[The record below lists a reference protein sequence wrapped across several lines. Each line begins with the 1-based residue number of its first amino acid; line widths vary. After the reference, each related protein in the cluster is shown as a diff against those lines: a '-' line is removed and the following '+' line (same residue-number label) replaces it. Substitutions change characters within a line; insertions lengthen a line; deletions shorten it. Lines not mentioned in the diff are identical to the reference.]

1 MDEQKMTGYASIDK
15 PWLKYYTDEAINAKL
30 PECTVYEYLWE
41 NNKEHLDDVAIE
53 YFGRKISYRK
63 LFESIDRTAAAF
75 AALGVR
81 KGDIVSLVMLNSP
94 ETICAIYA
102 LNKLGAICNIIEPR
116 TNNELIVKRINE
128 TRSKA
133 VIVHDFFK
141 SKLKGFDLCVSF
153 VVVVSLKQSMP
164 FLTKLGYEYKI
175 GRKLSDCNLK
185 YREID
190 WPEFL
195 MHDAKTAV
203 AKYSTDTSA
212 IIIYTGGTTGIS
224 KGAMLSNDALNNIV
238 VHQKSSNPCM
248 VRGDTFLDIMPP
260 FIAYG
265 LACGVHIPLCVG
277 MKSILIP
284 NFAPSDF
291 GKLIKKYR
299 PNHVLGVPA
308 FWASLENDSSMH
320 GHDLSYLKS
329 AITGGDRINTET
341 EKAINSFLLEH
352 NSQVMITKGYGM
364 TEACSSVTFTSA
376 PENNK
381 IESVGIPQVHN
392 NFKVVDVDTNK
403 ELRYNEVG
411 EICFTGPTMM
421 VGYFNDSE
429 ETENII
435 KTHADGRKWIHSHD
449 IGYID
454 EDGVVF
460 IIDRMKRMLIRPD
473 GHNVWPSQIES
484 VICSHPA
491 VAQCSVVGQRVDGS
505 KSGVLPAAFVV
516 VNGGYD
522 HERLRQELIKL
533 NFEKLPERD
542 TAQYYYFIDALPLT
556 PVGKV
561 DYRRLEEMANGK

>member
-15 PWLKYYTDEAINAKL
+15 PWLKYYTDEAINAEL
-30 PECTVYEYLWE
+30 PHCTVYEYLWE
-41 NNKEHLDDVAIE
+41 NNKEHLDDIAIE

-63 LFESIDRTAAAF
+63 LFENIDRTAAAF

-94 ETICAIYA
+94 ETICTIYA
-102 LNKLGAICNIIEPR
+102 LNKLGAISNIIEPR
-116 TNNELIVKRINE
+116 TNNELIVKRIND
-128 TRSKA
+128 TNSKA
-133 VIVHDFFK
+133 VIVHDIFK
-141 SKLKGFDLCVSF
+141 SKLKEFDLCVDF
-153 VVVVSLKQSMP
+153 AVVVSLKHSMP
-164 FLTKLGYEYKI
+164 SLMKLGYEFKVGKKI
-175 GRKLSDCNLK
+175 SSCNLK
-185 YREID
+185 CREIN
-190 WPEFL
+190 WSEFL
-195 MHDAKTAV
+195 ANDALPAV
-203 AKYSTDTSA
+203 AEYSPDTAA

-284 NFAPSDF
+284 NFSPSDF
-291 GKLIKKYR
+291 GKLIKKHK

-308 FWASLENDSSMH
+308 FWASLEKDGAMH

-329 AITGGDRINTET
+329 AITGGDRINAET
-341 EKAINSFLLEH
+341 EKAINRFLFEH
-352 NSQVMITKGYGM
+352 NSKVAITKGYGM
-364 TEACSSVTFTSA
+364 TEACSSVTFTSS

-392 NFKVVDVDTNK
+392 IFKVIDTDTNK
-403 ELRYNEVG
+403 ELLYNESG
-411 EICFTGPTMM
+411 EICFTGPTVML
-421 VGYFNDSE
+421 GYYNDPT
-429 ETENII
+429 ETENVIR
-435 KTHADGRKWIHSHD
+435 THEEGRKWIHSHD

-454 EDGVVF
+454 MDGVIF

-491 VAQCSVVGQRVDGS
+491 VAQCSVVGKKVDGS

-516 VNGGYD
+516 VNGKYE
-522 HERLRQELIKL
+522 HERLRQELMKL
-533 NFEKLPERD
+533 NLEKLPERD
-542 TAQYYYFIDALPLT
+542 VAQYYYFVDALPLT